1 MLAITACINV
11 TRTVTNG
18 KMFFHNYVHVIS
30 CSSIILFYV
39 IITYDLLT
47 GIWCENV
54 IISRLFRSR
63 LQLLSRDFSW

>member
-1 MLAITACINV
+1 MLS
-11 TRTVTNG
+11 
-18 KMFFHNYVHVIS
+18 HNYVDVIS

-39 IITYDLLT
+39 IITHDVLA